1 MEVKF
6 LRNSITKII
15 IRKMM
20 NGIHDSKIEKKSV
33 NFFKDSKADSCSYV
47 VINHGQAVAVLT

>member
-1 MEVKF
+1 
-6 LRNSITKII
+6 
-15 IRKMM
+15 MM